1 MQNREI
7 IFVAS
12 WNIFIPPN
20 WYWAVEDI
28 IWNYKIFLEK
38 IWYSVKIVNT
48 KNIFKLIKETVF
60 VNNKIIHFHYEPYLI
75 ISYILNK
82 LLFKNNKILWTS
94 HNWYIANWKESK
106 AYKIIAKIIWFFTDS
121 NMFALSPIMQDYFL
135 KKWFKWKSY
144 ILQNWINI
152 SKFKKINNPTKDIIY
167 LGLIDNRKWQELFLK
182 YYNLDKKI
190 DFVWPYVDKN
200 IDLKWHNYLWTW
212 TKEEV
217 CNNLWNYK
225 VLVLLTRSE
234 WDPLVVKEAL
244 SSWCSIL
251 TSKIWWINLDKNKP
265 FIEIIDIYNKNE
277 LKNINNSFKELFDNN
292 IKYRKDIFEYSK
304 QFDWENIIKEYKK
317 ILDKI

>member
-1 MQNREI
+1 MQNKEI
-7 IFVAS
+7 IMVAS
-12 WNIFIPPN
+12 WNIEIPPK
-20 WYWAVEDI
+20 WYGAVEDV

-38 IWYSVKIVNT
+38 EWYKVKIVNT
-48 KNIFKLIKETVF
+48 KNLFKLIKETVF

-82 LLFKNNKILWTS
+82 LLFRNNKILWTS

-106 AYKIIAKIIWFFTDS
+106 VYKIIAKIISFFKNST
-121 NMFALSPIMQDYFL
+121 MLALSPIIQDYFL

-144 ILQNWINI
+144 ILQNWINT

-200 IDLKWHNYLWTW
+200 IDLKWYNQLWTW

-217 CNNLWNYK
+217 YNNLWNYK
-225 VLVLLTRSE
+225 VLVLLTKSE
-234 WDPLVVKEAL
+234 GDPLVVKEAL

-265 FIEIIDIYNKNE
+265 FIKIVDINNENE
-277 LKNINNSFKELFDNN
+277 LKNINNSLKELLDNN

-304 QFDWENIIKEYKK
+304 QFDWENIVKQYLQIIK
-317 ILDKI
+317 